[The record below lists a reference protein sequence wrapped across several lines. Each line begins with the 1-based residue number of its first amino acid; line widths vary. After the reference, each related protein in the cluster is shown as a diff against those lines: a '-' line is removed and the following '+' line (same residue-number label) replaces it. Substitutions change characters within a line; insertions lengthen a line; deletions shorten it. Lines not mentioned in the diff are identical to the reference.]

1 MRRRYVPLVVGTSTN
16 ERGCSGDRV
25 GFGYVKDG
33 CGECDR
39 CVKGDYFY
47 CKVAPRQYGLTD
59 HDQGSFSSHA
69 VWTDTNLHKIPDNI
83 PSAQAAPFLCAGLT
97 VFTPMVKYGIKAG
110 HRVGILGIGGLG
122 HLAIQFAKELGAQ
135 VTVFSSSEAKRAEA
149 LNFGASDFWLSKDV
163 KTKKPDLR
171 LDYLITTA
179 TSLPD
184 WEV

>member
-1 MRRRYVPLVVGTSTN
+1 
-16 ERGCSGDRV
+16 
-25 GFGYVKDG
+25 
-33 CGECDR
+33 
-39 CVKGDYFY
+39 
-47 CKVAPRQYGLTD
+47 
-59 HDQGSFSSHA
+59 
-69 VWTDTNLHKIPDNI
+69 
-83 PSAQAAPFLCAGLT
+83 
-97 VFTPMVKYGIKAG
+97 MVKYGIKAG